1 MSENTEQTGF
11 WAEGALASQLS
22 ASERVLRDR
31 FVGEYLKDYDAFGA
45 ALRAGFMSTMAKD
58 YASKFLEEPY
68 VQSEIARLERAAA
81 EDPKAEEEQRKRFI
95 LASLTRE
102 ANYRGPGSSHAARVA
117 ALAKLGNFLDMDGVQ
132 KTKNEHLHRG
142 GVMAVPGIASLEEW
156 EKAARTSQ
164 ETLVRETQE

>member
-1 MSENTEQTGF
+1 MSESTAQQSF
-11 WAEGALASQLS
+11 WAADAMAPQLT
-22 ASERVLRDR
+22 ASERVLRDK
-31 FVGEYLKDYDAFGA
+31 FIVEYLKDYDAFGA
-45 ALRAGFMSTMAKD
+45 SLRAGFMSTMAIE
-58 YASKFLEEPY
+58 YAKRFLEEPY

-142 GVMAVPGIASLEEW
+142 GVMAVPGIASLEDW
-156 EKAARTSQ
+156 EKAAKDSQ
-164 ETLVRETQE
+164 TQLVKDTQT